1 MSMVKV
7 SASISIDGFGAGP
20 HQSLENPMGVGG
32 EALSQWVFATRT
44 FQRMHDKDWTFQRIH
59 RDGGTIGID
68 DDFFARRFLNVG
80 AWIFG
85 RNMFGPVRGP
95 WPDNSWKGPWGDTP
109 PFRGPVF
116 VLTHY
121 PRESVPMQGGTTF
134 HFVTDG
140 IHRAL
145 ERATA
150 VANGKDVSIGGITT
164 VQQYLRA
171 GLIDELNLAI
181 APVLL
186 GSGERFLGDLDLVKL
201 GYTCTEHVA
210 GERATHVVLGRH
222 ATGRSHVLVDGPERA
237 GTRI

>member
-1 MSMVKV
+1 MSLVKV

-20 HQSLENPMGVGG
+20 QQSLESPMGIGG
-32 EALSQWVFATRT
+32 EALAEWVFATRT
-44 FQRMHDKDWTFQRIH
+44 FQRMHGKDWTFQRI
-59 RDGGTIGID
+59 RGEDGETSGVD

-95 WPDNSWKGPWGDTP
+95 WPDNSWKGPWGETP

-121 PRESVPMQGGTTF
+121 PRESIPMQGGTTF

-150 VANGKDVSIGGITT
+150 ATKGRDISIGGIAT

-171 GLIDELNLAI
+171 ALVDELNLAI

-186 GSGERFLGDLDLVKL
+186 GSGERFLGDIDLVKL
-201 GYTCTEHVA
+201 GYTCTAHVA
-210 GERATHVVLGRH
+210 GERATHVVIGR
-222 ATGRSHVLVDGPERA
+222 RA
-237 GTRI
+237 DH